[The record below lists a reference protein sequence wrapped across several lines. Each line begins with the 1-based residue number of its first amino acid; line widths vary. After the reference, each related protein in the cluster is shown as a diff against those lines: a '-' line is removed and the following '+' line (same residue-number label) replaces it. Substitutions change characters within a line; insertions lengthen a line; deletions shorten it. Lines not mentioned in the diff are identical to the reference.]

1 MTSESTYQL
10 AAIVLML
17 ATLSI
22 SIYFRSQASRSGE
35 KVSPLEEGPVIL
47 TLRRIFGLALWLSI
61 IAYLI
66 NPRWMA
72 WSSLPLPTWARWS
85 GAAIMTM
92 CVPLVYWLFSSLGKN
107 ITPTVAIRKE
117 HTLVTSGPYRWVRHP
132 LYSVGFLA
140 FSALSL
146 LAANWFIFAL
156 LIVAFIILMKRTPI
170 EERRLIE
177 RFGDDYREYMQ
188 RTGRYLPKWRG
199 MGI

>member
-1 MTSESTYQL
+1 
-10 AAIVLML
+10 ML
-17 ATLSI
+17 ATLTI
-22 SIYFRSQASRSGE
+22 SIYFRSQANRSGE
-35 KVSPLEEGPVIL
+35 KVSPLEEGPMIL

-61 IAYLI
+61 LAYLI

-85 GAAIMTM
+85 GAAIMTL

-146 LAANWFIFAL
+146 LAANWFIFTL

-177 RFGDDYREYMQ
+177 HFGDDYREYMQ
-188 RTGRYLPKWRG
+188 RTGRYLPRWRG